1 METTTLKV
9 EGMSCGGCVK
19 SVTNVLSALPGVAKA
34 EVSLENK
41 SARVEFEAGC
51 VTREDMKRVIVDA
64 GFVGVCAD
72 ALPRLPPLPNPLP
85 ACGEREDLIAA

>member
-34 EVSLENK
+34 DVSLENK
-41 SARVEFEAGC
+41 IARVEYEPGR
-51 VTREDMKRVIVDA
+51 VTREDMKHAIVDA
-64 GFVGVCAD
+64 GFEA
-72 ALPRLPPLPNPLP
+72 
-85 ACGEREDLIAA
+85 E